1 MCVCRSPQHG
11 TVVGLDLV
19 QEDYNG
25 MEEVVVALEEGG
37 GGELG
42 GGGGGGGGAVGGRPG
57 QPPQYATLGMSMTSL
72 STITLKCGGCKEDWW
87 MNTPLRLSV
96 GGESHDTCVTT
107 AWQLLQYLVC
117 RVS

>member
-37 GGELG
+37 GGGVGQLG
-42 GGGGGGGGAVGGRPG
+42 GDQG
-57 QPPQYATLGMSMTSL
+57 QPPQDATLGMSMTSL